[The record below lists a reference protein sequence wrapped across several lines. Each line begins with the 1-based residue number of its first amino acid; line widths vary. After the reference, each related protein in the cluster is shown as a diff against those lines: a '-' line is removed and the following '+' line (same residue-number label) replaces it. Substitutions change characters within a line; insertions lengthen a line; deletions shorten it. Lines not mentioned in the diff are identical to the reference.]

1 MKTLLLIPFLFLA
14 ACASNPNRAERIDT
28 KIEYAEKAGA
38 DVTIGVRG
46 GEMIAQR
53 QVLISEELRRA
64 QNDSYEL
71 EANVYGGQRYLDN
84 YGLWGALRNC
94 NIRLAHRTG
103 EIKPMGEKRAYV
115 IPEEDYQM
123 GLDKNNQIIGLQREY
138 LKERLERFHRYKEV
152 LLERKQEYEDKIA
165 LCELA
170 MRQKPQSVA
179 GVSDESH

>member
-1 MKTLLLIPFLFLA
+1 
-14 ACASNPNRAERIDT
+14 
-28 KIEYAEKAGA
+28 
-38 DVTIGVRG
+38 
-46 GEMIAQR
+46 
-53 QVLISEELRRA
+53 
-64 QNDSYEL
+64 
-71 EANVYGGQRYLDN
+71 
-84 YGLWGALRNC
+84 
-94 NIRLAHRTG
+94 
-103 EIKPMGEKRAYV
+103 
-115 IPEEDYQM
+115 M